1 MDWMELVIETTSEG
15 SDLTANILYEAGA
28 AGVVIEDPGD
38 IWEIVQKEND
48 WDYIDPGV
56 LNLRGDKVL
65 VKAYLP
71 ADESLGKKLTGVRNK
86 LEEMRKKHT
95 GFGCLKL
102 TTGQVNDDKWAQSW
116 KKHYKPLR
124 IGQNIVIKPS
134 WEDYKPRPKDIVVAI
149 DPGMAFGT
157 GTHESTVLC
166 IELMGK
172 YLAVGC
178 RVIDIG
184 CGSGILALT
193 AAKLGAGW
201 VEAYDIDETAVKAA
215 GENIRLNGMDRI
227 VRVETGSLLDK
238 VQGRAHMIVSN
249 IVADVIIRMCRTVGE
264 FLMPEGVFIASGI
277 IDERVADVKG
287 AFEDS
292 GLEIIE
298 RLGRGGWTALAARMK
313 G

>member
-1 MDWMELVIETTSEG
+1 MDWMELVIETTNEG

-38 IWEIVQKEND
+38 LREIVWKEND

-56 LNLRGDKVL
+56 LNLQGDKVL
-65 VKAYLP
+65 VKAYLSV
-71 ADESLGKKLTGVRNK
+71 DGSLDKKLAGVRKK
-86 LEEMRKKHT
+86 LKAMQKKHEDL
-95 GFGCLKL
+95 GCLKL
-102 TTGQVNDDKWAQSW
+102 TTGRVDDDNWAQGW

-134 WEDYKPRPKDIVVAI
+134 WEDYKPRPKDIVVAL

-166 IELMGK
+166 IELMEK
-172 YLAVGC
+172 YPVKEC

-201 VEAYDIDETAVKAA
+201 VEAYDIDEIAVKAA
-215 GENIRLNGMDRI
+215 RENIRLNGMDRI

-264 FLMPEGVFIASGI
+264 YLMPEGVFIASGI
-277 IDERVADVKG
+277 IDERFADVKE
-287 AFEDS
+287 AFGDS
-292 GLEIIE
+292 GLEITE
-298 RLGRGGWTALAARMK
+298 RLERGGWTALVARMK